1 MAVVF
6 ARRTLGATGISVPAL
21 GVGAGF
27 WGETLTGY
35 GKQYGEDDL
44 YATFRASLDAGFD
57 FFDTAPVYGRG
68 ESERL
73 IGRFRKRD
81 GRPMLIA
88 TKFENSMIFAPS
100 LRRSTPKSVVSSS
113 FRGLPAIMFG

>member
-35 GKQYGEDDL
+35 GKKYTEDDL
-44 YATFRASLDAGFD
+44 YATFRASLDAGFN
-57 FFDTAPVYGRG
+57 FFDTAPIYGRG

-81 GRPMLIA
+81 GRPMFIA
-88 TKFENSMIFAPS
+88 TKFENFSFFAPS
-100 LRRSTPKSVVSSS
+100 ARRSK
-113 FRGLPAIMFG
+113 AKA